1 MEFMID
7 LAFYF
12 LLVVIVFLF
21 YIQRDIIFNR
31 LINMKQSR
39 TRIIIGLGILS
50 WGVLLFL
57 KATNIMEV
65 TWTRTPLMSL
75 IIFIQLISVITV
87 YFNVF
92 KNSELH
98 NGIKVTPILI
108 LIVSTVIT
116 TVHLLDT
123 ASYQLVKPGRYEE
136 CVIVD
141 HTDESEQI
149 YTDVTIHRSNIYNGD
164 FILYLSYIS
173 DNGMTR
179 TASYIETDIEVVCK

>member
-1 MEFMID
+1 
-7 LAFYF
+7 
-12 LLVVIVFLF
+12 
-21 YIQRDIIFNR
+21 
-31 LINMKQSR
+31 MKQSR

-141 HTDESEQI
+141 HTDESEHI
-149 YTDVTIHRSNIYNGD
+149 YADVTIHRSNLYNSD
-164 FILYLSYIS
+164 FILYLSYINE
-173 DNGMTR
+173 NGMIR
-179 TASYIETDIEVVCK
+179 TATYIETDIEVVCKN